1 MFTPI
6 TLLDKRTTTQ
16 EQAMLKMQEVKDACE
31 KYELGDHPYDCWDRV
46 QCKFSEQIAHLES
59 DVSDLDE
66 CTRDSRVHVLTFVN
80 FFIEQFNRAVESHLR
95 WVAKP
100 KTTLRVH
107 SKSQGAMKGK
117 WGTIQ
122 VPTDELHIYTSTF
135 DEEGIEYEVL

>member
-6 TLLDKRTTTQ
+6 TNLDKHATQ
-16 EQAMLKMQEVKDACE
+16 EEAIAKVAEIKRICE
-31 KYELGDHPYDCWDRV
+31 EYELEDRNFICWDRV
-46 QCKFSEQIAHLES
+46 HDTYKGQIEQFEF
-59 DVSDLDE
+59 DTNTLDE
-66 CTRDSRVHVLTFVN
+66 CTADSRQYVIRFIN

-95 WVAKP
+95 WVTKP

-107 SKSQGAMKGK
+107 SKATGAFHGK

-135 DEEGIEYEVL
+135 DEEGIEYEIL